1 MSIKK
6 KKKTSDKFL
15 DNAFDSEEYDID
27 ADYFSP
33 ELLKFD
39 FDINDTLNEVIYDFP
54 ISKQNNLLFCSTCI
68 LIASL
73 FLCTVYTV
81 ATNSETDTE
90 QVQLMLN
97 HLRTTD
103 NDYLSADSEN
113 RFLTE
118 EIKELSGDALNF
130 QEINGTVGDYGNTVQ
145 SLEKKLETLKSEFIA
160 KNDEL
165 YTLNQEVIA
174 LRDQTFEVS
183 TIDLFPGV
191 YTVGKNIPVGTYN
204 ITGAGSLIVSTSA
217 KEVRENVQLNE
228 SEATV
233 IELKSGY
240 VVKIN
245 RSTRFVLSASQ

>member
-1 MSIKK
+1 M
-6 KKKTSDKFL
+6 SDKNNDFVGY
-15 DNAFDSEEYDID
+15 DFDSEEYDID
-27 ADYFSP
+27 AENTSSQ
-33 ELLKFD
+33 LLKFD

-54 ISKQNNLLFCSTCI
+54 IGKQNNLLFCSTCI

-73 FLCTVYTV
+73 FLCTVYTI
-81 ATNSETDTE
+81 ATSGSTDTE

-103 NDYLSADSEN
+103 SDYLSADSEN

-118 EIKELSGDALNF
+118 EIKELSGDALYF
-130 QEINGTVGDYGNTVQ
+130 QEISGTVGNYGNTVQ
-145 SLEKKLETLKSEFIA
+145 SLENKLEALKSEFIA

-174 LRDQTFEVS
+174 LRDRTFEAA